1 MRRAKVYV
9 ASSWRN
15 AQQPSVVA
23 RLRDEGHEVYDFR
36 NPAEGDHGFHWSSID
51 PEWQEWS
58 PATYV
63 QALHHPLA
71 QAGFKTDMDALRWAD
86 AVVLVM
92 PCGRSAHL
100 ELGWAVGAGKQTM
113 VLLSDGE
120 PELMNL
126 MVDTLATTLDEVC
139 VALQGKGTSE

>member
-1 MRRAKVYV
+1 MKVYI

-15 AQQPSVVA
+15 TQQPGVVA
-23 RLRDEGHEVYDFR
+23 RLRAEGHDVYDFR
-36 NPAEGDHGFHWSSID
+36 NPVEGDHGFHWSSID

-58 PATYV
+58 PEAYV
-63 QALHHPLA
+63 RALQHPVA
-71 QAGFKTDMDALRWAD
+71 QAGFAKDMNALRRAD

-100 ELGWAVGAGKQTM
+100 ELGWTVGAGKSTI

-126 MVDTLATTLDEVC
+126 MVGTLATTVDGVCEALHVNGDGDE
-139 VALQGKGTSE
+139 